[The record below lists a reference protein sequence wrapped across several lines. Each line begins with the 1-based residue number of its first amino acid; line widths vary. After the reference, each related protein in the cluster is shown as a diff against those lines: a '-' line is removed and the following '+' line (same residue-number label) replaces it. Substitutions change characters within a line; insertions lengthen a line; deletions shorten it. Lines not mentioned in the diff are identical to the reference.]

1 MGNGKRD
8 LRASQF
14 GFERGDPFKIISA
27 LEVYHRGFGQDSD
40 SHNETASF
48 FGNGGCMFCPGSG
61 TKQAQ
66 PAVRRK
72 AIGGGEMNKRKLGSF
87 ALCAM
92 LFALCLPAE
101 AQQPKKIPRIGFLA
115 APSQSFFS
123 ARAEGFRQGLR
134 DLGYIEGKNIL
145 IEYRYAEGNQGRLPD
160 LAAELVSLKVDVI
173 VASGAGGLAAKNAT
187 HTVPVVFAS
196 VPDPVATGLVDSLAR
211 PGGNVTGLSNLAPE
225 LSGKRLELL
234 KEIVPKIIRVAF
246 LWSSARANI
255 SGKTLGGRVTEKET
269 QAAAKALGLQFQSLE
284 VHDSKDF
291 DTVFEA
297 ATKNRAQALLTTTS
311 SFLNTR
317 HARIIEFAKKNRLPA
332 MYGEPE
338 FVDAG
343 GLMSYTPNSADLFRR
358 AATYVD
364 KILKGRKPAD
374 LPVEQPMKF
383 ELVINLKTAKQIG
396 VTIPQS
402 LLYRADR
409 VIK

>member
-1 MGNGKRD
+1 MKK
-8 LRASQF
+8 A
-14 GFERGDPFKIISA
+14 A
-27 LEVYHRGFGQDSD
+27 LPSILVAVVLLAVGVI
-40 SHNETASF
+40 
-48 FGNGGCMFCPGSG
+48 
-61 TKQAQ
+61 AQ
-66 PAVRRK
+66 
-72 AIGGGEMNKRKLGSF
+72 
-87 ALCAM
+87 
-92 LFALCLPAE
+92 
-101 AQQPKKIPRIGFLA
+101 AQQPKKVPRIGFLA

-187 HTVPVVFAS
+187 QTIPIVFAS

-234 KEIVPKIIRVAF
+234 KEIVPKITRVAF
-246 LWSSARANI
+246 LWSSGTGN
-255 SGKTLGGRVTEKET
+255 RVTEKET
-269 QAAAKALGLQFQSLE
+269 RAAARALGLQFQSLE
-284 VHDSKDF
+284 LHDSKDF

-297 ATKNRAQALLTTTS
+297 ATKNRAQALLTSTS
-311 SFLNTR
+311 SFLNT
-317 HARIIEFAKKNRLPA
+317 HQARIIEFATKNRLPA

-343 GLMSYTPNSADLFRR
+343 GLMSYTPNAADLFRR
-358 AATYVD
+358 AAVYVN
-364 KILKGRKPAD
+364 KILKGAKPAD
-374 LPVEQPMKF
+374 LPVEQPKKF
-383 ELVINLKTAKQIG
+383 EFVINLKTAKQIG
-396 VTIPQS
+396 VTIPPNV
-402 LLYRADR
+402 LARADR